1 MKTIHLYL
9 LRVSVHRLT
18 FAAVIVLLLLVASF
32 GLLAGNASAMQ
43 SIPPR
48 AYAVIIGDPC
58 RGCHCPTPTAAS
70 KANGP
75 EPRPTI
81 VIPTGPC

>member
-1 MKTIHLYL
+1 MELNHLYPL
-9 LRVSVHRLT
+9 CVSVHRLT
-18 FAAVIVLLLLVASF
+18 FAAVIVLLLLAASF

-43 SIPPR
+43 SLPPR
-48 AYAVIIGDPC
+48 AYAIIIGDPC
-58 RGCHCPTPTAAS
+58 RGCHCPTPTPAS

-81 VIPTGPC
+81 AISTGPC